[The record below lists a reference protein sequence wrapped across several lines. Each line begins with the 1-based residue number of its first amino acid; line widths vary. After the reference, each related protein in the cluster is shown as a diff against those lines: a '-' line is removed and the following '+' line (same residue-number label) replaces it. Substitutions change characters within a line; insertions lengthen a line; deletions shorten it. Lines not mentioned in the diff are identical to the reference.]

1 MVYYFLYY
9 FLWRTVE
16 GVPLNII
23 GCFSMAT
30 IVPRKRS
37 DGTTAYRAQIIIKKN
52 KKIIHRESKTFDRK
66 VDAKSWAK
74 KREVFLDSDV
84 DGLDA
89 KRKIN
94 QSVTV
99 SKLIEDY
106 QDKISKIKSWG
117 RSKEAV
123 LNAWRLRPEAQD
135 AVADVDSAWLIA
147 FCVDRVKKGAKPA
160 TVNQDVIFLRSVFS
174 VAKDL
179 LGVPVGVLAFDEAR
193 PTLKKLG
200 LVSKA
205 GERDRRPTI
214 QEISDIVN
222 LAYND
227 RKKREMI
234 NKSGIPIDKLIVF
247 SMFSARRISETC
259 RIEWRDLNRDKMRIL
274 VRDMK
279 DPKNKKGNNVW
290 VLLTKEAYSVI
301 NSMPEPEEGGL
312 IFPYN
317 SKSVTT
323 LFQRYREKA
332 GYAFIDKDENL
343 KFHDLRHEGISW
355 LAEKNGLSEEN
366 WDIPRL
372 QLVSGHKDWNV
383 LQRYVNLLTAEPTD
397 RWANWEWKE
406 KVLC

>member
-1 MVYYFLYY
+1 
-9 FLWRTVE
+9 
-16 GVPLNII
+16 
-23 GCFSMAT
+23 MAT

-37 DGTTAYRAQIIIKKN
+37 DGTTAYRAQIILKK
-52 KKIIHRESKTFDRK
+52 KGKIIHRESKTFDRK

-74 KREVFLDSDV
+74 KREVFLESDV
-84 DGLDA
+84 DGLEA
-89 KRKIN
+89 KNKKN
-94 QSVTV
+94 KSVSV
-99 SKLIEDY
+99 AKLIEDY
-106 QDKISKIKSWG
+106 QEKVSKIKPWG

-123 LNAWRLRPEAQD
+123 LNAWRFRPEGQD
-135 AVADVDSAWLIA
+135 SVADVDSAWLIA

-160 TVNQDVIFLRSVFS
+160 TVNQDFIFLRSVFS

-205 GERDRRPTI
+205 GERDRRPEVE
-214 QEISDIVN
+214 EISDIVS

-227 RKKREMI
+227 RKKREML
-234 NKSGIPIDKLIVF
+234 NRSGIPIDKLIVF

-259 RIEWRDLNRDKMRIL
+259 RLEWRDLDRDGRRIL

-279 DPKNKKGNNVW
+279 DPKNKKGNHVW
-290 VLLTKEAYSVI
+290 VLLTKGAYNVLI
-301 NSMPEPEEGGL
+301 TMDEPEEGGF

-323 LFQRYREKA
+323 RFQRYREKA
-332 GYAFIDKDENL
+332 GYASIDTDENL
-343 KFHDLRHEGISW
+343 KFHDLRHEALSW
-355 LAEKNGLSEEN
+355 LAEKNGLPDEN

-383 LQRYVNLLTAEPTD
+383 LQRYVNLLTAEPID
-397 RWANWEWKE
+397 RWADWEWKD
-406 KVLC
+406 KVLG